1 MSTAATTD
9 RLLSSREAAELLGL
23 REQTLSLWRCV
34 KRQPQP
40 TYVKI
45 GSRAVKY
52 RLRDLEAFIE
62 RGVVGG
68 DPDPQ

>member
-1 MSTAATTD
+1 MPATIPT

-23 REQTLSLWRCV
+23 REQTLALWRCV

-62 RGVVGG
+62 RGTVGG
-68 DPDPQ
+68 ASDPE